1 MIFQLRLGSS
11 PQCIGF
17 YGCQVL
23 LALGLLLFSAAS
35 EPGMPGSRPG
45 LKGQIGRLNLISVE
59 AHSGCIRVRLAF
71 FLASPIQLFSVE
83 RSLSFCRPLFPSWL
97 KSILSPNFFFL
108 LLKKKKTVNLKQ
120 KNSELSRKCIEL
132 ELELLLTDEAKHSV
146 PASVF
151 YKSS

>member
-23 LALGLLLFSAAS
+23 LALGLLLFSAAA
-35 EPGMPGSRPG
+35 EPGSRPG
-45 LKGQIGRLNLISVE
+45 LKSQIGRLNLISVE

-97 KSILSPNFFFL
+97 KSILSTNFFFL
-108 LLKKKKTVNLKQ
+108 LLKKN
-120 KNSELSRKCIEL
+120 NSELSCKCIVL
-132 ELELLLTDEAKHSV
+132 DLELLLTEGTKHSV
-146 PASVF
+146 HIHSP
-151 YKSS
+151 